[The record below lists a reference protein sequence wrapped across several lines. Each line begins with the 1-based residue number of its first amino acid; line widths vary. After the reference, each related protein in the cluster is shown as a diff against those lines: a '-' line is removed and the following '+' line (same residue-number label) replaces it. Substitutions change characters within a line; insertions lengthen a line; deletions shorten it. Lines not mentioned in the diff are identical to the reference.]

1 MQIINYEIVSDVTA
15 NNSRTLT
22 YKLHYDDGHSDL
34 LTAPLGDTADANLVL
49 QRVVDNHNAKF
60 AEWAQAELEAANFAV
75 PIQTR
80 QFLDLLP
87 QVDRIALRDLAKT
100 NAAMEDA
107 IKYLESGQLVYK
119 DKAQLWLDSLVTAG
133 IIQQTLVE
141 QIMSAW
147 TANYG

>member
-1 MQIINYEIVSDVTA
+1 MQIINYEIVSDVSA
-15 NNSRTLT
+15 NNSRALT

-34 LTAPLGDTADANLVL
+34 LTTPLGDTADADLVL
-49 QRVVDNHNAKF
+49 QKVVDNHNAKF
-60 AEWAQAELEAANFAV
+60 TAWEQAELEASNFSP
-75 PIQTR
+75 PIPTRYFLLLIPQT
-80 QFLDLLP
+80 
-87 QVDRIALRDLAKT
+87 DRIALRELAKT

-119 DKAQLWLDSLVTAG
+119 DKAQLWLNSLVTAG
-133 IIQQTLVE
+133 VMQQTLVD